1 MSDISGY
8 YAKTPVEVHLL
19 LEMQTLNYFF
29 SDFFLCIIQL
39 MSDIFGWYT
48 ETPVSDCYRGD
59 ISTVSVTMSIISIRF
74 QDSEEKNI

>member
-19 LEMQTLNYFF
+19 LEMQTLNYLF

-39 MSDIFGWYT
+39 MSDIFG
-48 ETPVSDCYRGD
+48 
-59 ISTVSVTMSIISIRF
+59 
-74 QDSEEKNI
+74 